1 MCAGEVGTH
10 WIPQIPGE
18 CFLVRHLDQLD
29 FERIAVS
36 TVDDTVPCE
45 EPATVIG
52 QQCEYG
58 VLEGSKI
65 VSASCALPQQDAQAQ
80 RHEFILPPGAT
91 AACQPRGG
99 RYLTVAPYPAP
110 VHA

>member
-1 MCAGEVGTH
+1 MCAGEVDPH
-10 WIPQIPGE
+10 RIPQIPGE

-29 FERIAVS
+29 LERIAAV

-45 EPATVIG
+45 ELATVIG

-65 VSASCALPQQDAQAQ
+65 VSASSAFPQQDAQAQ
-80 RHEFILPPGAT
+80 RHEFILPPDAT
-91 AACQPRGG
+91 DCANQEAAA
-99 RYLTVAPYPAP
+99 T
-110 VHA
+110 